1 MRSLL
6 AVASHSRGQGSY
18 LLAGLLITLSGT
30 LVGIALSGSAG
41 AVLAGTGAMLAAP
54 ILLRALGPVRVVL
67 RYFERLTTHDAL
79 FRAQA
84 DLRVWF
90 FRGLAARMAGGLG
103 MQRAGDVLARL
114 VGDVEAQDVVYM
126 RIMLPLA
133 AAVTLLPLLMILL
146 WRESAGLAL
155 CVGAQLVLAA
165 LVLPGLAARA
175 SLSSGSRLARA
186 MAGLRISALDALTGL
201 REVRAFG
208 AEGRMLED
216 VRAHEAEL
224 IAAQR
229 HVARRG
235 ALAAALAAICAQ
247 SAILAALVAGRG
259 LGVAAVALV
268 FLVIAAFDAVSL
280 LPRAG
285 VQAGQ
290 AAAAAKRVIDAAS
303 GPIPLPDPASPA
315 ALPDGAGLRFE
326 GVSFRWL
333 PDRALVFDGLNLDIP
348 AGSRVAILG
357 PSGAGKSSLAA
368 LALRL
373 AAPERGCVRL
383 GGVDIAELAAT
394 DLRARIGWLHQATY
408 LFDDSI
414 RANLLLA
421 RPGASDAELWA
432 ALEQAR
438 IADMVRD
445 LPDGL
450 EARVGE
456 GGRRFS
462 GGQGRRLALARALL
476 SDARILILDEP
487 CAGLDAEIEQ
497 QFLSTLN
504 DAGDGRT
511 IILIAH
517 RLTGVERLDRIY
529 RLAGGVAVAAAG

>member
-1 MRSLL
+1 MRALI
-6 AVASHSRGQGSY
+6 AVARQSRAQGSY
-18 LLAGLLITLSGT
+18 LLSGLLMTTTGT
-30 LVGIALSGSAG
+30 LVGMALSGSAG
-41 AVLAGTGAMLAAP
+41 AVLAGTGTMVAAP
-54 ILLRALGPVRVVL
+54 LLLRALGPTRVVM
-67 RYFERLTTHDAL
+67 RYFERLITHDAL

-90 FRGLAARMAGGLG
+90 FRGLAGRMAGGLG

-114 VGDVEAQDVVYM
+114 VGDVEAQDAVYM

-133 AAVTLLPLLMILL
+133 AAAAMLPLLMILL

-165 LVLPGLAARA
+165 LILPGLAARA
-175 SLSSGSRLARA
+175 SLASGRRLADA
-186 MAGLRISALDALTGL
+186 MAGLRISALDALSGL

-216 VRAHEAEL
+216 VRVHEAEL

-229 HVARRG
+229 DVARSG
-235 ALAAALAAICAQ
+235 AIAAAGAAICAQ
-247 SAILAALVAGRG
+247 TAILAALVAGRG
-259 LGVAAVALV
+259 LGAVAVALV

-303 GPIPLPDPASPA
+303 GPIPLPDPAVPA
-315 ALPDGAGLRFE
+315 PLPDASGLRIE
-326 GVSFRWL
+326 GVRFRWL
-333 PDRALVFDGLNLDIP
+333 ADRALVFDGLTLDIP

-373 AAPERGCVRL
+373 AAPEQGCVCL
-383 GGVDIAELAAT
+383 GGVDIASLAAT
-394 DLRARIGWLHQATY
+394 DLRRRIGWLHQATY

-421 RPGASDAELWA
+421 RPAATDAELWV

-438 IADMVRD
+438 IADVVRE

-450 EARVGE
+450 DARVGE

-497 QFLSTLN
+497 QFLATLN
-504 DAGDGRT
+504 DAADGRT

-529 RLAGGVAVAAAG
+529 RLAGGRAVAAAG

>member
-1 MRSLL
+1 
-6 AVASHSRGQGSY
+6 
-18 LLAGLLITLSGT
+18 
-30 LVGIALSGSAG
+30 
-41 AVLAGTGAMLAAP
+41 
-54 ILLRALGPVRVVL
+54 
-67 RYFERLTTHDAL
+67 
-79 FRAQA
+79 
-84 DLRVWF
+84 
-90 FRGLAARMAGGLG
+90 
-103 MQRAGDVLARL
+103 
-114 VGDVEAQDVVYM
+114 
-126 RIMLPLA
+126 
-133 AAVTLLPLLMILL
+133 
-146 WRESAGLAL
+146 
-155 CVGAQLVLAA
+155 
-165 LVLPGLAARA
+165 
-175 SLSSGSRLARA
+175 
-186 MAGLRISALDALTGL
+186 MAGLRISALDALSGL

-216 VRAHEAEL
+216 VRVHEAEL

-229 HVARRG
+229 DVARSG
-235 ALAAALAAICAQ
+235 AIAAAGAAICAQ
-247 SAILAALVAGRG
+247 TAILAALVAGRG
-259 LGVAAVALV
+259 LGAVAVALV

-303 GPIPLPDPASPA
+303 GPIPLPDPAVPA
-315 ALPDGAGLRFE
+315 PLPDASGLRIE
-326 GVSFRWL
+326 GVRFRWL
-333 PDRALVFDGLNLDIP
+333 ADRALVFDGLTLDIP

-373 AAPERGCVRL
+373 AAPEQGCVCL
-383 GGVDIAELAAT
+383 GGVDIASLAAT
-394 DLRARIGWLHQATY
+394 DLRRRIGWLHQATY

-421 RPGASDAELWA
+421 RPAATDAELWV

-438 IADMVRD
+438 IADVVRE

-450 EARVGE
+450 DARVGE

-497 QFLSTLN
+497 QFLATLN
-504 DAGDGRT
+504 DAADGRT

-529 RLAGGVAVAAAG
+529 RLAGGRAVAAAG